1 MHFHFWEQVDYDNT
15 CHNQRDADIG
25 WQVGH
30 LLEHENADERYKHNA
45 EGTPNGVCDADGHG
59 AQGMAQAI
67 EREHIAYNHCGG
79 GQQLSKLLG
88 VFEHRG
94 GKRLKDDGTNQKQ
107 PFFHKLKFT

>member
-1 MHFHFWEQVDYDNT
+1 MSFSQ
-15 CHNQRDADIG
+15 
-25 WQVGH
+25 
-30 LLEHENADERYKHNA
+30 
-45 EGTPNGVCDADGHG
+45 
-59 AQGMAQAI
+59 QAI

-94 GKRLKDDGTNQKQ
+94 GKRLQEDGTNQKQ